1 MPRQQIVNFDTSQ
14 VVWRHLWSELKP
26 QASLLLSLKVV
37 GQRKSKSKAN
47 ERARGAA
54 VAQCPDS
61 RGEALRKDVVPEEPD
76 RPCFIEDKVKK
87 F

>member
-1 MPRQQIVNFDTSQ
+1 M
-14 VVWRHLWSELKP
+14 
-26 QASLLLSLKVV
+26 V

-61 RGEALRKDVVPEEPD
+61 RGDALRKDVEPREPD

>member
-1 MPRQQIVNFDTSQ
+1 MVR
-14 VVWRHLWSELKP
+14 R
-26 QASLLLSLKVV
+26 
-37 GQRKSKSKAN
+37 SKSKEVKRASD
-47 ERARGAA
+47 ARGAA

-61 RGEALRKDVVPEEPD
+61 RGDALRKDVEPEEPD

>member
-1 MPRQQIVNFDTSQ
+1 MAP
-14 VVWRHLWSELKP
+14 P
-26 QASLLLSLKVV
+26 VV
-37 GQRKSKSKAN
+37 GAEAPSIVTFELESGRAKKSKSKAN

-61 RGEALRKDVVPEEPD
+61 RGDALRKDVEPREPD

>member
-1 MPRQQIVNFDTSQ
+1 MAPPVIGADA
-14 VVWRHLWSELKP
+14 E
-26 QASLLLSLKVV
+26 ASLLLSLEVV
-37 GQRKSKSKAN
+37 GRSKSKEVKQASD
-47 ERARGAA
+47 ARGAA

-61 RGEALRKDVVPEEPD
+61 RGDALRKDVEPREPD

>member
-1 MPRQQIVNFDTSQ
+1 
-14 VVWRHLWSELKP
+14 LE
-26 QASLLLSLKVV
+26 VV
-37 GQRKSKSKAN
+37 GRSKSKEVKRASD
-47 ERARGAA
+47 ARGAA

-61 RGEALRKDVVPEEPD
+61 RGDALRRDVEPREPD

>member
-1 MPRQQIVNFDTSQ
+1 M
-14 VVWRHLWSELKP
+14 VW
-26 QASLLLSLKVV
+26 Q
-37 GQRKSKSKAN
+37 SKSKEVKRASD
-47 ERARGAA
+47 ARGAA

-61 RGEALRKDVVPEEPD
+61 RGDALRKNVEPREPD